1 MAAPDKSTAVAQS
14 TPVSSVQDAPKD
26 KPVSWRHRL
35 KRVLW
40 DTFDYSPEE
49 RRFIFKIDFFILYG
63 PEIECLIRANGRRTW
78 ASFSYFSKNLNQ
90 NNLC

>member
-1 MAAPDKSTAVAQS
+1 MTAAGKSAAVAQS
-14 TPVSSVQDAPKD
+14 TPVSSAQDARD

-63 PEIECLIRANGRRTW
+63 PDPE
-78 ASFSYFSKNLNQ
+78 SLNAF
-90 NNLC
+90 